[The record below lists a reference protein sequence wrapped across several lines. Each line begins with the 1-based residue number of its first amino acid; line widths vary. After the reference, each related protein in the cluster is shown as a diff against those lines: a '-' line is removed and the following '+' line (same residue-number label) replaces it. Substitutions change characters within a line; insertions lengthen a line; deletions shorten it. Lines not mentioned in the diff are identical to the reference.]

1 MTEDFYA
8 AIAKEESRIKDIAQK
23 AVEYAKSLG
32 VDEAEAT
39 IGLQKGLS
47 VSTRKA
53 DVENIEFNK
62 NRGLDI
68 TVFKN
73 KKRGNASTTDFS
85 ADAIKSCVEAAVNL
99 ASFTDADPCA
109 GIADKEDLCTEEKD
123 LKLVYPLT
131 EDVDKV
137 LALALETEKIV
148 LKDKIKGIK
157 DSDGAGCE
165 TSLVIK
171 AIANSHG
178 FVGTKARTF
187 NYLGLTLL
195 GDDGIKMQR
204 GSGYSTSLD
213 FAKLKDPQIVAK
225 EAVDRT
231 LEKLNAKKIATGIY
245 NVIFSKGAMM
255 SLWGHLLSAI
265 SGGAVYRKTTFLHES
280 LNEAVLPEFITLHED
295 PFITGG
301 LASGNFDGEGV
312 QARVGDIVAKG
323 VLKEFLL
330 SSYTARKLNLKTNGH
345 SGSVYNLC
353 VVSDKDPVS
362 LDAMMKDAG
371 SGIVITDLMGQ
382 GVDLLTGNYSRGAA
396 GFYFENGERKH
407 AVEEITVAGNL
418 KDMFKNIALVGND
431 YDDRF
436 KIKSGSLLIPDMTI
450 SGI

>member
-1 MTEDFYA
+1 ME
-8 AIAKEESRIKDIAQK
+8 R
-23 AVEYAKSLG
+23 
-32 VDEAEAT
+32 
-39 IGLQKGLS
+39 
-47 VSTRKA
+47 
-53 DVENIEFNK
+53 
-62 NRGLDI
+62 
-68 TVFKN
+68 KN
-73 KKRGNASTTDFS
+73 KKDNINRIGKRKSKKRNDGRFDIKLFIVIIFIIIFSIFTIWQSFKMASVFGTASKNILDDF
-85 ADAIKSCVEAAVNL
+85 INNR
-99 ASFTDADPCA
+99 
-109 GIADKEDLCTEEKD
+109 DKDTSYYLSQVVGPK
-123 LKLVYPLT
+123 
-131 EDVDKV
+131 
-137 LALALETEKIV
+137 TEKIV

-171 AIANSHG
+171 AIANSNG
-178 FVGTKARTF
+178 FVGTRARTF

-213 FAKLKDPQIVAK
+213 FAQLKDPEAVAK

-231 LEKLNAKKIATGIY
+231 LEKLNAKKITTGTY

-265 SGGAVYRKTTFLHES
+265 SGGSMYRKTTFLHDS
-280 LNEAVLPEFITLHED
+280 LNKEVLPEFISLHED
-295 PFITGG
+295 PFIVGG

-312 QARVGDIVAKG
+312 QARVSDIVDKG

-353 VVSDKDPVS
+353 VVSEKDPVS
-362 LDAMMKDAG
+362 LDEMMKEAG